1 MILQILVEKT
11 NVETGM
17 HTRGKLSLVDLA
29 GSERV
34 AKSGVEG
41 EALKEAIAINKSL
54 TALGDVIEALMKRQ
68 KNVPY
73 RNHKL
78 TLLMSDSLGGKSKSL
93 MFVNVAGGNMHVAET
108 LSSLGYAARVK
119 EVVNSPEAMAMDT
132 GGAGAQ
138 QDLLSMV
145 EGEMER
151 AKVELLERA
160 KECATYQEALRKQK
174 AKFEEMKLTKQR
186 GEGLAN
192 ETILTLKTE
201 MESARME
208 VGRLKSLRKEDGALL
223 EKMEQLQQENAR
235 NAQLVKLHA
244 ESGAKLQEVEQQN
257 AKIMELYKQ
266 EQVLRKK
273 HHNTIQ
279 DMKGAVRVFARIRPR
294 LPIDKDD
301 VVACSK
307 KDEFTVQISRERNGV
322 KEARSFGFDSAF
334 S

>member
-54 TALGDVIEALMKRQ
+54 TALGDVIEALTKRQ
-68 KNVPY
+68 RNVPY

-93 MFVNVAGGNMHVAET
+93 MFVNIAGGNMHVAET

-119 EVVNSPEAMAMDT
+119 EVVNSPEAMAVDT
-132 GGAGAQ
+132 GGGAQ

-151 AKVELLERA
+151 AM
-160 KECATYQEALRKQK
+160 
-174 AKFEEMKLTKQR
+174 EE
-186 GEGLAN
+186 
-192 ETILTLKTE
+192 
-201 MESARME
+201 
-208 VGRLKSLRKEDGALL
+208 
-223 EKMEQLQQENAR
+223 LQQENAR
-235 NAQLVKLHA
+235 NAQMAHVHA
-244 ESGAKLQEVEQQN
+244 EMAAKLRDAEE
-257 AKIMELYKQ
+257 
-266 EQVLRKK
+266 
-273 HHNTIQ
+273 
-279 DMKGAVRVFARIRPR
+279 
-294 LPIDKDD
+294 
-301 VVACSK
+301 
-307 KDEFTVQISRERNGV
+307 
-322 KEARSFGFDSAF
+322 KEA
-334 S
+334 